1 MIISKTPCRISFAG
15 GGSDIAAYYRE
26 HGGAVVST
34 TIDKYIY
41 VALNEKFDH
50 RIRVSYSR
58 TEEADTVDEV
68 QHPIVRS
75 CLKLLQQVRGGIE
88 IVSVADIP
96 SRGTGL
102 GSSSSFTV
110 GLLNGLFAYQ
120 GRAASPEE
128 LARLSC
134 DVEIDLC
141 GQPIG
146 KQDQYAAAFGDLR
159 MYRFHPDGAVSVEPL
174 ICKRQTMDTLQS
186 NLMMFYTGIAR
197 NAGDILEQQTQ
208 ALTLDRDTQSKMH
221 RMVQHAEMVRRAL
234 EAGDPDGVGEILHES
249 WMLKRT
255 LTGGI
260 SSGEIDGWY
269 QRARKAGALGGKILG
284 AGGGG
289 FLLMYVPQERQPA
302 VADALHELRRI
313 PFRFEREGS
322 KIVFYQPANLD
333 EEPAAAERNAC
344 LRYS

>member
-1 MIISKTPCRISFAG
+1 
-15 GGSDIAAYYRE
+15 
-26 HGGAVVST
+26 
-34 TIDKYIY
+34 
-41 VALNEKFDH
+41 
-50 RIRVSYSR
+50 
-58 TEEADTVDEV
+58 
-68 QHPIVRS
+68 
-75 CLKLLQQVRGGIE
+75 
-88 IVSVADIP
+88 
-96 SRGTGL
+96 
-102 GSSSSFTV
+102 
-110 GLLNGLFAYQ
+110 LNGLFAYQ

-208 ALTLDRDTQSKMH
+208 ALTLDRNTQSKMH

-302 VADALHELRRI
+302 VGDALHELRRI

>member
-15 GGSDIAAYYRE
+15 GGSDIASYYRE
-26 HGGAVVST
+26 HGGTVVSV

-75 CLKLLQQVRGGIE
+75 CLKLLQQEQGGIE

-96 SRGTGL
+96 SRGSGL

-120 GRAASPEE
+120 GRQASQEE

-159 MYRFHPDGAVSVEPL
+159 MYRFQPDGTVVVEPL

-186 NLMMFYTGIAR
+186 NLMMFYTGITR

-208 ALTLDRDTQSKMH
+208 VLARDREAQQKMH
-221 RMVQHAEMVRRAL
+221 RMVEHAEMVRRAL
-234 EAGDPDGVGEILHES
+234 ESGDTDCIGEILHES
-249 WMLKRT
+249 WVLKRT
-255 LTGGI
+255 LSGGI
-260 SSGEIDGWY
+260 SNEEIDGWY
-269 QRARKAGALGGKILG
+269 QRARRAGALGGKILG

-289 FLLMYVPQERQPA
+289 FLLMYVPQDRQPM
-302 VADALHELRRI
+302 VVDALRELRRI

-322 KIVFYQPANLD
+322 KIVYYQPANLD
-333 EEPAAAERNAC
+333 EDESAAERNAC
-344 LRYS
+344 LRYL